1 MTSPCRSCVLV
12 VTPSSSVPAYSLS
25 SLISTSR
32 IFVPCPSVSK
42 SNPVAIGS
50 SVPQWPTFLIP
61 SLRRISATTS
71 CEVIPSALSTSRTP
85 SGVGFKDFINFL
97 QDFLFDFSERP
108 AYARARR
115 ESMSATAKLLADG
128 TNVDGIAFRT
138 HADAHLAVG
147 QFFEEDG
154 NDHTANRAEMV
165 DQPFVVF
172 GKNA

>member
-1 MTSPCRSCVLV
+1 M
-12 VTPSSSVPAYSLS
+12 PSTNFPTYSLS
-25 SLISTSR
+25 SLMSKSWA
-32 IFVPCPSVSK
+32 FVPRPTVIRSK
-42 SNPVAIGS
+42 PVAIGS
-50 SVPQWPTFLIP
+50 SVPQWPTLLIW

-85 SGVGFKDFINFL
+85 SGVGFKDFTNFL

-115 ESMSATAKLLADG
+115 ESMPATAKLLADG